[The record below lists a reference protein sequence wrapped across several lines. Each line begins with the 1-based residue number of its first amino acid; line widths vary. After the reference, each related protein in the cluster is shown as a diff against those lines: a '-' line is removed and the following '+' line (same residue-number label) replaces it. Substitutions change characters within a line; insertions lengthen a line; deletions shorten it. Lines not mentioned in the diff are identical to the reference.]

1 MSTFN
6 RIYRAPKLHLRVH
19 TTDEY
24 HIILEKVE
32 NRFSH
37 YSIVLKGSGTLY
49 VLRDGNFNPDYV
61 FTPDN
66 LKKLVDVSDSIN
78 NNVVGETFENT
89 KLISFNSWRKTN
101 QWNAKLLDTGTIK
114 SNQEYSCVI
123 VLQGS
128 CNLNGKDIN
137 EMEYADLKK
146 SKEYDIIVRDNS
158 SIAIFELL

>member
-1 MSTFN
+1 MPPD
-6 RIYRAPKLHLRVH
+6 APIASIAL
-19 TTDEY
+19 
-24 HIILEKVE
+24 
-32 NRFSH
+32 F
-37 YSIVLKGSGTLY
+37 IVLKGSGTLY
-49 VLRDGNFNPDYV
+49 VLRDGNFNADYV

-89 KLISFNSWRKTN
+89 KIISFNSWKKTD

-128 CNLNGKDIN
+128 CNLNGKDVK
-137 EMEYADLKK
+137 EMEYADLKQ
-146 SKEYDIIVRDNS
+146 SKEYDVIVKDNS
-158 SIAIFELL
+158 LIGFFELL

>member
-6 RIYRAPKLHLRVH
+6 RIYRAPKFHLCVH

-24 HIILEKVE
+24 HIVLEKVE

-61 FTPDN
+61 FKTDN

-78 NNVVGETFENT
+78 NNIVGETFENT
-89 KLISFNSWRKTN
+89 KIISFNSWKKTD

-114 SNQEYSCVI
+114 SNHEYSCVI
-123 VLQGS
+123 ALQGS
-128 CNLNGKDIN
+128 CNLNGKDVK
-137 EMEYADLKK
+137 EMEYADLKQ
-146 SKEYDIIVRDNS
+146 SKEYDVIVKDNS
-158 SIAIFELL
+158 LIGFFELL

>member
-6 RIYRAPKLHLRVH
+6 RTYRTPKFFLCVH
-19 TTDEY
+19 TTDEH
-24 HIILEKVE
+24 HIELEKAD
-32 NRFSH
+32 NRFPH
-37 YSIVLKGSGTLY
+37 YSIVLRGGGTFY

-78 NNVVGETFENT
+78 NNVGGETFENT